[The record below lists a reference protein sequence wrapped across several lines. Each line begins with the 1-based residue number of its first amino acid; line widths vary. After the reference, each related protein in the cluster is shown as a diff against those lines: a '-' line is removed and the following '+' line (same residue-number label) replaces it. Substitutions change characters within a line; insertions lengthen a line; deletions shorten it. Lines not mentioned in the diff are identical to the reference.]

1 LEYAPQASGIYDR
14 ESIARNLGNLR
25 KWLRDETASVR
36 QIYEALIQDRHLHFW
51 YEIENLCARK
61 GKRIITIDPDVIDH
75 ERMTALYD
83 RNKDVDTLKLAALV
97 GGVTGMVCSVLLRR
111 KLQEKPGQQSANEL
125 SEQEIT
131 TQDQPSTMPR
141 REFLRKSLM
150 ATAGVSLGASVLSG
164 LSEGASALN
173 DAEYW
178 GQKYGYKD
186 QYVGREENPLG
197 TFLYNAEDFRDVM
210 VAKGLEHVP
219 TVSQDDRPVG
229 MIYGLG
235 HKSGVG
241 RYIRSPVERD
251 MREKFYSPFKE
262 AVGPHKLRMYEY
274 DATKGEWRKI
284 EERDIT

>member
-1 LEYAPQASGIYDR
+1 
-14 ESIARNLGNLR
+14 
-25 KWLRDETASVR
+25 
-36 QIYEALIQDRHLHFW
+36 
-51 YEIENLCARK
+51 
-61 GKRIITIDPDVIDH
+61 
-75 ERMTALYD
+75 
-83 RNKDVDTLKLAALV
+83 
-97 GGVTGMVCSVLLRR
+97 
-111 KLQEKPGQQSANEL
+111 
-125 SEQEIT
+125 
-131 TQDQPSTMPR
+131 
-141 REFLRKSLM
+141 M

-235 HKSGVG
+235 V
-241 RYIRSPVERD
+241 IR
-251 MREKFYSPFKE
+251 
-262 AVGPHKLRMYEY
+262 A
-274 DATKGEWRKI
+274 A
-284 EERDIT
+284 